1 MKSKIHVSLID
12 KPAPLVTSHRL
23 LLSQVLNSVIA
34 NAVEAMPGGGQLSIQ
49 AFPDLNGE
57 WLDLIISD
65 SGQGMSRQQEMM
77 AFKSFYTTKQGG
89 LGIGLIMVK
98 QIMERFDGK
107 VSLTSRE
114 KEGTSVRL
122 SFRVAEPVQKTSEAG
137 PDNADS
143 AEHMV

>member
-1 MKSKIHVSLID
+1 
-12 KPAPLVTSHRL
+12 
-23 LLSQVLNSVIA
+23 
-34 NAVEAMPGGGQLSIQ
+34 
-49 AFPDLNGE
+49 
-57 WLDLIISD
+57 
-65 SGQGMSRQQEMM
+65 
-77 AFKSFYTTKQGG
+77 
-89 LGIGLIMVK
+89 MVK